1 MLVADCVRDICWKI
15 PIRTTFILC
24 VHVTGPSA
32 EPKFAQVFAQQFVA
46 IAVNTTSDE
55 ARYRVVV
62 LELTDVV
69 SRIRTDRPNIYVG
82 VTTRTP
88 EQLAD
93 GLNNGRYTPAWV
105 RNNVVGILDT
115 LAPTGTFTHMD
126 ARQVR
131 DDLTRQLR
139 TKGYTVNRNTTA
151 YRTYVIDL
159 HNPDINDAGKGY
171 VYVGQTSK
179 TPEERLHEHLTGAR
193 SRKGHNL
200 ASRTVSKYGRQLNY
214 DLMTQRIYLTQ
225 QQALKAERRLA
236 ERLRQQGYIVEGGH

>member
-1 MLVADCVRDICWKI
+1 M
-15 PIRTTFILC
+15 
-24 VHVTGPSA
+24 TGPSA

-46 IAVNTTSDE
+46 IVVNTTSDE

-69 SRIRTDRPNIYVG
+69 SRIRIDRPNIYVG
-82 VTTRTP
+82 VTTRTA

-105 RNNVVGILDT
+105 RNNVVGVLDT
-115 LAPTGTFTHMD
+115 LAPAGTFTHMD

-131 DDLTRQLR
+131 DDLKRQLR

-159 HNPDINDAGKGY
+159 YNPDINDAGKGY

>member
-15 PIRTTFILC
+15 PIRTTFILF

-32 EPKFAQVFAQQFVA
+32 EPRSAQVFAQQFVA
-46 IAVNTTSDE
+46 IAVNTKPDE

-82 VTTRTP
+82 VTTRTA

-93 GLNNGRYTPAWV
+93 GLNGGKYKPAWA
-105 RNNVVGILDT
+105 RSNVVGILDT
-115 LAPTGTFTHMD
+115 LAPTGTFTYTE
-126 ARQVR
+126 AKQLR
-131 DDLTRQLR
+131 DDLKRQLR

-159 HNPDINDAGKGY
+159 HNPDLDDPGKGY
-171 VYVGQTSK
+171 VYLGQTSK
-179 TPEERLHEHLTGAR
+179 TPEQRLHEHLTGAR

-200 ASRTVSKYGRQLNY
+200 ASRKVSKYGTHLNY

-225 QQALKAERRLA
+225 KQALEAERRLA